1 MYKRKRYKICLR
13 SRLRFVYGSIYMF
26 FYARSKIRPYVAWF
40 AQNKVSFSS
49 QTYT

>member
-1 MYKRKRYKICLR
+1 MYKRKRYKMCLR
-13 SRLRFVYGSIYMF
+13 SRLRFVYVSIYV